1 MQQTRRT
8 RRKKKIGCGYIRTG
22 IIKDAV
28 VCAERQ
34 TREKNK
40 RHATTPSL
48 STPPPPPAPI
58 IFLSASLSVS
68 PSLLLEH
75 SSLSA
80 APRLTRAR
88 LGYRLYFELTHMTHR
103 SIVHVPSKLRL
114 VLPPYCMRKERKQQS
129 TENKREVITNIRFR
143 GVSSKQTTKR
153 GQGKT
158 RGKEI
163 EAITNEYSYQR
174 NTIKVN
180 IAENTQL
187 GDTEGKRPTKTRV
200 GSGESRRKKKY
211 QQNKGS
217 TARTHITHARRC
229 QHQNYQEQ
237 IRVTQSRCGVH
248 GRLMA
253 PLVA

>member
-1 MQQTRRT
+1 MRGAADQ
-8 RRKKKIGCGYIRTG
+8 RK
-22 IIKDAV
+22 
-28 VCAERQ
+28 ER
-34 TREKNK
+34 EA
-40 RHATTPSL
+40 RHHPLSLDPS
-48 STPPPPPAPI
+48 PPPAPI

-114 VLPPYCMRKERKQQS
+114 VLPPYCVRKERKQQS
-129 TENKREVITNIRFR
+129 TDNKRQVITKMRFR
-143 GVSSKQTTKR
+143 EVSSKQTTKR
-153 GQGKT
+153 RQGKT
-158 RGKEI
+158 REKEI

-229 QHQNYQEQ
+229 QHPNYQEQ